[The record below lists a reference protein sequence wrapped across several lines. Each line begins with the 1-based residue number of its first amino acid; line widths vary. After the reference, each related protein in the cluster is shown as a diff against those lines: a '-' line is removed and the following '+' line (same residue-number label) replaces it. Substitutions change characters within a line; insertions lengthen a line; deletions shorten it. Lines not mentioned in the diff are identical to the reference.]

1 MKLILFLIKRLFTSK
16 NSSLVF
22 RLTNFITILS
32 LSLGVASL
40 SIVISSIN
48 GFESE
53 ISKKLSNL
61 NGYSTINHLFE
72 DEISQQDSNQSF
84 VSKNIPYLEKVALL
98 KSKNETQTVIINSFS
113 INDFDKME
121 LFNSFDINLL
131 ESKTI
136 IIGKSL
142 AKKIDVQIGS
152 QVVILN
158 PAKLDNFSSRNKYD
172 FFKVGY
178 IYDSGI
184 PDFDERNIFTSLNTL
199 QQFFDLNN
207 SISGWIK
214 IDHDDSLVEYPFYE
228 MTIFDKYSSL
238 FEWIDTQKW
247 PIFFIFS
254 LIAIVSFFGLL
265 SSLSILFDEKK
276 MDLTILK
283 VYGLSNKSISMI
295 FVSQSIFLATIGSVL
310 GILLSY
316 FIIQIQNKF
325 KFISI
330 EENIYF
336 VDYLPMNFNLKI
348 SLAIILTSI
357 ILSFII
363 SSISVSRFSRFSPI
377 NVLREK

>member
-142 AKKIDVQIGS
+142 AKKIDVQIGG

-276 MDLTILK
+276 MDFTILK

-310 GILLSY
+310 GILISY

>member
-1 MKLILFLIKRLFTSK
+1 MKLIFFLIKRLFTSK

-32 LSLGVASL
+32 LSLGIASL

-72 DEISQQDSNQSF
+72 DEISLENYNQSF

-98 KSKNETQTVIINSFS
+98 KSKNETQTVVINSFS
-113 INDFDKME
+113 INDFGKME
-121 LFNSFDINLL
+121 LFRSLDINLL
-131 ESKTI
+131 DNKSI

-142 AKKIDVQIGS
+142 AKKLNVQLGS

-158 PAKLDNFSSRNKYD
+158 PARLDNLSSKNKYD
-172 FFKVGY
+172 FFEVDY

-184 PDFDERNIFTSLNTL
+184 PDFDERNVYTGLNTL
-199 QQFFDLNN
+199 QQFFDVKN

-214 IDHDDSLVEYPFYE
+214 INYDNSFVEYPFYE

-254 LIAIVSFFGLL
+254 LIALVSFFGLL

-276 MDLTILK
+276 MDFTILK

-295 FVSQSIFLATIGSVL
+295 FVSQSIFLTTIGSVL

-316 FIIQIQNKF
+316 LIILIQNKF

-336 VDYLPMNFNLKI
+336 VDYLPMNFNLEI
-348 SLAIILTSI
+348 SLAIILASI
-357 ILSFII
+357 IFSFII
-363 SSISVSRFSRFSPI
+363 SSISVSKFSRFRPI

>member
-1 MKLILFLIKRLFTSK
+1 MKLIFFLIKRLFTSK

-32 LSLGVASL
+32 LSLGIASL

-72 DEISQQDSNQSF
+72 DEISQENYNQSF

-98 KSKNETQTVIINSFS
+98 KSKNETQTVVINSFS
-113 INDFDKME
+113 INDFGKME
-121 LFNSFDINLL
+121 LFRSLDINLL
-131 ESKTI
+131 DNKSI

-142 AKKIDVQIGS
+142 AKKLNVQLGS

-158 PAKLDNFSSRNKYD
+158 PARLDNLSSKNKYD
-172 FFKVGY
+172 FFKVDY

-184 PDFDERNIFTSLNTL
+184 PDFDERNVYIGLNTL
-199 QQFFDLNN
+199 QQFFDVNN

-214 IDHDDSLVEYPFYE
+214 INYDNSFVEYPFYE

-254 LIAIVSFFGLL
+254 LIALVSFFGLL

-276 MDLTILK
+276 MDFTILK

-295 FVSQSIFLATIGSVL
+295 FVSQSIFLTTIGSVL

-316 FIIQIQNKF
+316 LIILIQNKF

-336 VDYLPMNFNLKI
+336 VDYLPMNFNLEI
-348 SLAIILTSI
+348 SLVIILASI
-357 ILSFII
+357 IFSFII
-363 SSISVSRFSRFSPI
+363 SSISVSKFSRFRPI

>member
-1 MKLILFLIKRLFTSK
+1 MKLIFFLIKRLFTSK

-72 DEISQQDSNQSF
+72 DEIAQENYNHSF

-98 KSKNETQTVIINSFS
+98 KSKNETQTVVINSFS
-113 INDFDKME
+113 INDFGKME
-121 LFNSFDINLL
+121 LFQSLDINLL
-131 ESKTI
+131 DNKSI

-142 AKKIDVQIGS
+142 AKKLNVQLGS

-158 PAKLDNFSSRNKYD
+158 PARLDNLSSKNKYD
-172 FFKVGY
+172 FFKVDY

-184 PDFDERNIFTSLNTL
+184 PDFDERNVYTGLNTL
-199 QQFFDLNN
+199 QQFFDVKN

-214 IDHDDSLVEYPFYE
+214 INYDNSYVEYPFYE

-254 LIAIVSFFGLL
+254 LIALVSFFGLL

-276 MDLTILK
+276 MDFTILK

-295 FVSQSIFLATIGSVL
+295 FVSQSIFLTTIGSLL

-316 FIIQIQNKF
+316 LIILLQNKF

-336 VDYLPMNFNLKI
+336 VDYLPMNFNLEI
-348 SLAIILTSI
+348 SLAIILASI
-357 ILSFII
+357 IFSFII
-363 SSISVSRFSRFSPI
+363 SSISVSKFSRFRPI

>member
-1 MKLILFLIKRLFTSK
+1 MKIIFFLIKRLFTSK

-40 SIVISSIN
+40 SIVVSSID
-48 GFESE
+48 GFESK
-53 ISKKLSNL
+53 ISEKLSNL

-72 DEISQQDSNQSF
+72 DEISQEDNYQSLASN
-84 VSKNIPYLEKVALL
+84 NIPYLEKVALL
-98 KSKNETQTVIINSFS
+98 KSINETQTVVINSFS
-113 INDFDKME
+113 ISDFDKME
-121 LFNSFDINLL
+121 IFDSLDINLL
-131 ESKTI
+131 NSKSI

-142 AKKIDVQIGS
+142 AKKLDVQLED
-152 QVVILN
+152 QVVIIN
-158 PAKLDNFSSRNKYD
+158 PDKLDNLSIKDKYD
-172 FFKVGY
+172 FFKIDF

-184 PDFDERNIFTSLNTL
+184 PDFDERNVFTSLNSL
-199 QQFFDLNN
+199 QQFFNAKNN
-207 SISGWIK
+207 ISGWIK
-214 IDHDDSLVEYPFYE
+214 IKPDNSTVEYPFYE
-228 MTIFDKYSSL
+228 MTIYDKYSSL

-254 LIAIVSFFGLL
+254 LIALVSFFGLL

-276 MDLTILK
+276 MDFSILK
-283 VYGLSNKSISMI
+283 VYGLSNKSISII
-295 FVSQSIFLATIGSVL
+295 FISQSILLATIGSIL
-310 GILLSY
+310 GVLLSY

-336 VDYLPMNFNLKI
+336 VDYLPMNFNLNI
-348 SLAIILTSI
+348 SLAIILISI
-357 ILSFII
+357 ILSIII
-363 SSISVSRFSRFSPI
+363 SSLSVSKFSRFSPT

>member
-1 MKLILFLIKRLFTSK
+1 MKLIFFLIKRLFTSK

-32 LSLGVASL
+32 LSLGIASL

-72 DEISQQDSNQSF
+72 DEISLENYNQSF

-98 KSKNETQTVIINSFS
+98 KSKNETQTVVINSLS
-113 INDFDKME
+113 INDFGKME
-121 LFNSFDINLL
+121 LFRSLDINLL
-131 ESKTI
+131 DNKSI

-142 AKKIDVQIGS
+142 AKKLNVQLGS

-158 PAKLDNFSSRNKYD
+158 PARLDNLSSKNKYD
-172 FFKVGY
+172 FFKVDY

-184 PDFDERNIFTSLNTL
+184 PDFDERNVYTGLNTL
-199 QQFFDLNN
+199 QQFFDVKN

-214 IDHDDSLVEYPFYE
+214 INYDNSFVEYPFYE

-254 LIAIVSFFGLL
+254 LIALVSFFGLL

-276 MDLTILK
+276 MDFTILK

-295 FVSQSIFLATIGSVL
+295 FVSQSIFLTTIGSVL

-316 FIIQIQNKF
+316 LIILIQNKF

-336 VDYLPMNFNLKI
+336 VDYLPMNFNLEI
-348 SLAIILTSI
+348 SLAIILASI
-357 ILSFII
+357 IFSFII
-363 SSISVSRFSRFSPI
+363 SSISVSKFSRFRPI

>member
-1 MKLILFLIKRLFTSK
+1 MKIIFFLIKRLFTSK

-40 SIVISSIN
+40 SIVVSSID
-48 GFESE
+48 GFESK
-53 ISKKLSNL
+53 ISEKLSNL

-72 DEISQQDSNQSF
+72 DEISQKDNYQSLASN
-84 VSKNIPYLEKVALL
+84 NIPYFEKVALL
-98 KSKNETQTVIINSFS
+98 KSINETQTVVINSFS
-113 INDFDKME
+113 ISDFDKME
-121 LFNSFDINLL
+121 IFDSLDINLL
-131 ESKTI
+131 NSKSI

-142 AKKIDVQIGS
+142 AKKLDVQLED
-152 QVVILN
+152 QVVIIN
-158 PAKLDNFSSRNKYD
+158 PDKLDNLSIKDKYD
-172 FFKVGY
+172 FFKIDF

-184 PDFDERNIFTSLNTL
+184 PDFDERNVFTSLNSL
-199 QQFFDLNN
+199 QQFFNAKNN
-207 SISGWIK
+207 ISGWIK
-214 IDHDDSLVEYPFYE
+214 IKPDNSTVEYPFYE
-228 MTIFDKYSSL
+228 MTIYDKYSSL

-254 LIAIVSFFGLL
+254 LIALVSFFGLL

-276 MDLTILK
+276 MDFSILK
-283 VYGLSNKSISMI
+283 VYGLSNKSISII
-295 FVSQSIFLATIGSVL
+295 FISQSIFLATIGSIL
-310 GILLSY
+310 GVLLSY

-336 VDYLPMNFNLKI
+336 VDYLPMNFNLNI
-348 SLAIILTSI
+348 SLAIILISI
-357 ILSFII
+357 ILSIII
-363 SSISVSRFSRFSPI
+363 SSLSVSKFSRFNAT

>member
-1 MKLILFLIKRLFTSK
+1 MKLIFFLIKRLFTSK

-32 LSLGVASL
+32 LSLGIASL

-72 DEISQQDSNQSF
+72 DEISLENYNQSF

-98 KSKNETQTVIINSFS
+98 KSKNETQTVVINSFS
-113 INDFDKME
+113 INDFGKME
-121 LFNSFDINLL
+121 LFRSLDINLL
-131 ESKTI
+131 DNKSI

-142 AKKIDVQIGS
+142 AKKLNVQLGS

-158 PAKLDNFSSRNKYD
+158 PARLDNLSSKNKYD
-172 FFKVGY
+172 FFKVDY

-184 PDFDERNIFTSLNTL
+184 PDFDERNVYTGLNTL
-199 QQFFDLNN
+199 QQFFDVNN

-214 IDHDDSLVEYPFYE
+214 INYDNSFVEYPFYE

-254 LIAIVSFFGLL
+254 LIAFVSFFGLL

-276 MDLTILK
+276 MDFTILK

-295 FVSQSIFLATIGSVL
+295 FVSQSIFLTTIGSVL

-316 FIIQIQNKF
+316 LIILIQNKF

-336 VDYLPMNFNLKI
+336 VDYLPMNFNLEI
-348 SLAIILTSI
+348 SLVIILASI
-357 ILSFII
+357 IFSFII
-363 SSISVSRFSRFSPI
+363 SSISVSKFSRFRPI

>member
-1 MKLILFLIKRLFTSK
+1 MKLIFFLIKRLFTSK

-72 DEISQQDSNQSF
+72 DEISLENYNQSF

-98 KSKNETQTVIINSFS
+98 KSKNETQTVVINSFS
-113 INDFDKME
+113 INDFSEME
-121 LFNSFDINLL
+121 LFRSLDINLL
-131 ESKTI
+131 DNKSI

-142 AKKIDVQIGS
+142 AKKLNVQLGS

-158 PAKLDNFSSRNKYD
+158 PARLDNLSSKNKYD
-172 FFKVGY
+172 FFKVDY

-184 PDFDERNIFTSLNTL
+184 PDFDERNVYTGLNTL
-199 QQFFDLNN
+199 QQFFDVNN

-214 IDHDDSLVEYPFYE
+214 INYDNSFVEYPFYE

-254 LIAIVSFFGLL
+254 LIALVSFFGLL

-276 MDLTILK
+276 MDFTILK

-295 FVSQSIFLATIGSVL
+295 FVSQSIFLTTIGSVL

-316 FIIQIQNKF
+316 LIILIQNKF

-336 VDYLPMNFNLKI
+336 VDYLPMNFNLEI
-348 SLAIILTSI
+348 SLVIILASI
-357 ILSFII
+357 IFSFII
-363 SSISVSRFSRFSPI
+363 SSISVSKFSRFRPI

>member
-131 ESKTI
+131 ESKSI

-184 PDFDERNIFTSLNTL
+184 PDFDERNVFTSLNTL

-276 MDLTILK
+276 MDFTILK

-310 GILLSY
+310 GILISY

-348 SLAIILTSI
+348 SLTIILTSI

>member
-1 MKLILFLIKRLFTSK
+1 MKLIFFLIKRLFTSK

-32 LSLGVASL
+32 LSLGIASL

-72 DEISQQDSNQSF
+72 DEISLENYNQSF

-98 KSKNETQTVIINSFS
+98 KSKNETQTVVINSFS
-113 INDFDKME
+113 INDFGKMD
-121 LFNSFDINLL
+121 LFRSLDINLL
-131 ESKTI
+131 DNKSI

-142 AKKIDVQIGS
+142 AKKLNVQLGS

-158 PAKLDNFSSRNKYD
+158 PARLDNLSSKNKYD
-172 FFKVGY
+172 FFKVDY

-184 PDFDERNIFTSLNTL
+184 PDFDERNVYTGLNTL
-199 QQFFDLNN
+199 QQFFDVNN

-214 IDHDDSLVEYPFYE
+214 INYDNSFVEYPFYE

-254 LIAIVSFFGLL
+254 LIALVSFFGLL

-276 MDLTILK
+276 MDFTILK

-295 FVSQSIFLATIGSVL
+295 FVSQSIFLTTIGSVL

-316 FIIQIQNKF
+316 LIILIQNKF

-336 VDYLPMNFNLKI
+336 VDYLPMNFNLEI
-348 SLAIILTSI
+348 SLAIILASI
-357 ILSFII
+357 IFSFII
-363 SSISVSRFSRFSPI
+363 SSISVSKFSRFRPI

>member
-1 MKLILFLIKRLFTSK
+1 MKLIFFLIKRLFTSK

-32 LSLGVASL
+32 LALGIASL

-72 DEISQQDSNQSF
+72 DEISQENYNQSF

-98 KSKNETQTVIINSFS
+98 KSKNETQTVVINSFS
-113 INDFDKME
+113 INDFGKME
-121 LFNSFDINLL
+121 LFSSLDINLL
-131 ESKTI
+131 DNKSI

-142 AKKIDVQIGS
+142 AKKLNVQLGS

-158 PAKLDNFSSRNKYD
+158 PARLDNLSSKNKYD
-172 FFKVGY
+172 FFKVDY

-184 PDFDERNIFTSLNTL
+184 PDFDERNVYTGLNTL
-199 QQFFDLNN
+199 QQFFDVKN

-214 IDHDDSLVEYPFYE
+214 INYDNNFVEYPFYE

-254 LIAIVSFFGLL
+254 LIALVSFFGLL

-276 MDLTILK
+276 MDFTILK

-295 FVSQSIFLATIGSVL
+295 FVSQSIFLTTIGSVI

-316 FIIQIQNKF
+316 LIILIQNKF

-336 VDYLPMNFNLKI
+336 VDYLPMNFNLEI
-348 SLAIILTSI
+348 SLAIILASLI
-357 ILSFII
+357 FSFII
-363 SSISVSRFSRFSPI
+363 SSISVSKFSRFRPI

>member
-1 MKLILFLIKRLFTSK
+1 MKLIFFLIKRLFTSK

-72 DEISQQDSNQSF
+72 DEISLENYNQSF

-98 KSKNETQTVIINSFS
+98 KSKNETQTVVINSFS
-113 INDFDKME
+113 INDFGKME
-121 LFNSFDINLL
+121 LFRSLDINLL
-131 ESKTI
+131 DNKSI

-142 AKKIDVQIGS
+142 AKKLNVQLGS

-158 PAKLDNFSSRNKYD
+158 PARLDNLSSKNKYD
-172 FFKVGY
+172 FFKVDH

-184 PDFDERNIFTSLNTL
+184 PDFDERNVYTSLNTL
-199 QQFFDLNN
+199 QQFFDVKN

-214 IDHDDSLVEYPFYE
+214 INYDNSFVEYPFYE

-254 LIAIVSFFGLL
+254 LIALVSFFGLL

-276 MDLTILK
+276 MDFTILK

-295 FVSQSIFLATIGSVL
+295 FVSQSIFLTTIGSVL

-316 FIIQIQNKF
+316 LIILIQNKF

-336 VDYLPMNFNLKI
+336 VDYLPMNFNLEI
-348 SLAIILTSI
+348 SLVIILASI
-357 ILSFII
+357 IFSFII
-363 SSISVSRFSRFSPI
+363 SSISVSKFSRFRPI

>member
-1 MKLILFLIKRLFTSK
+1 MKIIFFLIKRLFTSK

-40 SIVISSIN
+40 SIVVSSID
-48 GFESE
+48 GFESK
-53 ISKKLSNL
+53 ISEKLSNL

-72 DEISQQDSNQSF
+72 DEISQKDNYQSLASN
-84 VSKNIPYLEKVALL
+84 NIPYFEKVALL
-98 KSKNETQTVIINSFS
+98 KSINETQTVVINSFS
-113 INDFDKME
+113 ISDFDKME
-121 LFNSFDINLL
+121 IFDSLDINLL
-131 ESKTI
+131 NSKSI

-142 AKKIDVQIGS
+142 AKKLDVQLED
-152 QVVILN
+152 QVVIIN
-158 PAKLDNFSSRNKYD
+158 PDKLDNLSIKDKYD
-172 FFKVGY
+172 FFKIDF

-184 PDFDERNIFTSLNTL
+184 PDFDERNVFTSLNSL
-199 QQFFDLNN
+199 QQFFNAKNN
-207 SISGWIK
+207 ISGWIK
-214 IDHDDSLVEYPFYE
+214 IKPDNSTVEYPFYE
-228 MTIFDKYSSL
+228 MTIYDKYSSL

-254 LIAIVSFFGLL
+254 LIALVSFFGLL

-276 MDLTILK
+276 MDFSILK
-283 VYGLSNKSISMI
+283 VYGLSNKSISII
-295 FVSQSIFLATIGSVL
+295 FISQSILLATIGSIL
-310 GILLSY
+310 GVLLSY

-336 VDYLPMNFNLKI
+336 VDYLPMNFNLNI
-348 SLAIILTSI
+348 SLVIILISI
-357 ILSFII
+357 ILSIII
-363 SSISVSRFSRFSPI
+363 SSLSVSKFSRFSPT

>member
-1 MKLILFLIKRLFTSK
+1 MKIIFFLIKRLFTSK

-40 SIVISSIN
+40 SIVVSSID
-48 GFESE
+48 GFESK
-53 ISKKLSNL
+53 ISEKLSNL

-72 DEISQQDSNQSF
+72 DEISQKDNYQSLASN
-84 VSKNIPYLEKVALL
+84 NIPYFEKVALL
-98 KSKNETQTVIINSFS
+98 KSINETQTVVINSFS
-113 INDFDKME
+113 ISDFDKME
-121 LFNSFDINLL
+121 IFDSLDINLL
-131 ESKTI
+131 NSKSI

-142 AKKIDVQIGS
+142 AKKLDVQLED
-152 QVVILN
+152 QVVIIN
-158 PAKLDNFSSRNKYD
+158 PDKLDNLSIKDKYD
-172 FFKVGY
+172 FFKIDF

-184 PDFDERNIFTSLNTL
+184 PDFDERNVFTSLNSL
-199 QQFFDLNN
+199 QQFFNAKNN
-207 SISGWIK
+207 ISGWIK
-214 IDHDDSLVEYPFYE
+214 IKPDNSTVEYPFYE
-228 MTIFDKYSSL
+228 MTIYDKYSSL

-254 LIAIVSFFGLL
+254 LIALVSFFGLL

-276 MDLTILK
+276 MDFSILK
-283 VYGLSNKSISMI
+283 VYGLSNKSISII
-295 FVSQSIFLATIGSVL
+295 FISQSILLATIGSIL
-310 GILLSY
+310 GVLLSY

-336 VDYLPMNFNLKI
+336 VDYLPMNFNLNI
-348 SLAIILTSI
+348 SLAIILISI
-357 ILSFII
+357 ILSIII
-363 SSISVSRFSRFSPI
+363 SSLSVSKFSRFSPT

>member
-1 MKLILFLIKRLFTSK
+1 MKLIFFLIKRLFTSK

-32 LSLGVASL
+32 LSLGIASL

-72 DEISQQDSNQSF
+72 DEIAQENYNHSF

-98 KSKNETQTVIINSFS
+98 KSKNETQTVVINSFS
-113 INDFDKME
+113 INDFGKME
-121 LFNSFDINLL
+121 LFRSLDINLL
-131 ESKTI
+131 DNKSI

-142 AKKIDVQIGS
+142 AKKLNVQLGS

-158 PAKLDNFSSRNKYD
+158 PARLDNLSSKNKYD
-172 FFKVGY
+172 FFKVDY

-184 PDFDERNIFTSLNTL
+184 PDFDERNVYTGLNTL
-199 QQFFDLNN
+199 QQFFDVNN

-214 IDHDDSLVEYPFYE
+214 INYDNSFVEYPFYE

-254 LIAIVSFFGLL
+254 LIALVSFFGLL

-276 MDLTILK
+276 MDFTILK

-295 FVSQSIFLATIGSVL
+295 FVSQSIFLTTIGSVL

-316 FIIQIQNKF
+316 LIILIQNKF

-336 VDYLPMNFNLKI
+336 VDYLPMNFNLEI
-348 SLAIILTSI
+348 SLAIILASI
-357 ILSFII
+357 IFSFII
-363 SSISVSRFSRFSPI
+363 SSISVSKFSRFRPI

>member
-184 PDFDERNIFTSLNTL
+184 PDFDERNVFTSLNTL

-276 MDLTILK
+276 MDFTILK

-310 GILLSY
+310 GILISY
-316 FIIQIQNKF
+316 FIILIQNKF

>member
-1 MKLILFLIKRLFTSK
+1 MKLIFFLIKRLFTSK

-22 RLTNFITILS
+22 RLTNLITILS

-61 NGYSTINHLFE
+61 NGHSTINHLFE
-72 DEISQQDSNQSF
+72 DEISQENYNQSF

-98 KSKNETQTVIINSFS
+98 KSKNETQTVVINSFS
-113 INDFDKME
+113 INDFGKMD
-121 LFNSFDINLL
+121 LFRSLDINLL
-131 ESKTI
+131 DNKSI

-142 AKKIDVQIGS
+142 AKKLNVQLGS

-158 PAKLDNFSSRNKYD
+158 PSKLDNLSSKNKYD
-172 FFKVGY
+172 FFKVDY

-184 PDFDERNIFTSLNTL
+184 PDFDERNVYTGLNTL
-199 QQFFDLNN
+199 QQFFDVNN

-214 IDHDDSLVEYPFYE
+214 INYDNSFVEYPFYE

-254 LIAIVSFFGLL
+254 LIALVSFFGLL

-276 MDLTILK
+276 MDFTILK

-295 FVSQSIFLATIGSVL
+295 FVSQSIFLTTIGSLL

-316 FIIQIQNKF
+316 LIILLQNKF

-336 VDYLPMNFNLKI
+336 VDYLPMNFNLEI
-348 SLAIILTSI
+348 SLAIILASI
-357 ILSFII
+357 IFSFII
-363 SSISVSRFSRFSPI
+363 SSISVSKFSRFRPI

>member
-98 KSKNETQTVIINSFS
+98 KSKNETQTVVINSFS

-184 PDFDERNIFTSLNTL
+184 PDFDERNVFTSLNTL

-276 MDLTILK
+276 MDFTILK

-310 GILLSY
+310 GILISY

>member
-1 MKLILFLIKRLFTSK
+1 MKLIFFLIKRLFTSK

-32 LSLGVASL
+32 LSLGIASL

-72 DEISQQDSNQSF
+72 DEISLENYNQSF

-98 KSKNETQTVIINSFS
+98 KSKNETQTVVINSFS
-113 INDFDKME
+113 INDFSKME
-121 LFNSFDINLL
+121 LFRSLDINLL
-131 ESKTI
+131 DNKSI

-142 AKKIDVQIGS
+142 AKKLNVQLGS

-158 PAKLDNFSSRNKYD
+158 PARLDNLSSKNKYD
-172 FFKVGY
+172 FFEVDY

-184 PDFDERNIFTSLNTL
+184 PDFDERNVYTGLNTL
-199 QQFFDLNN
+199 QQFFDVNN

-214 IDHDDSLVEYPFYE
+214 INYDNSFVEYPFYE

-254 LIAIVSFFGLL
+254 LIALVSFFGLL

-276 MDLTILK
+276 MDFTILK

-295 FVSQSIFLATIGSVL
+295 FVSQSIFLTTIGSVL

-316 FIIQIQNKF
+316 LIILIQNKF

-336 VDYLPMNFNLKI
+336 VDYLPMNFNLEI
-348 SLAIILTSI
+348 SLVIILASI
-357 ILSFII
+357 IFSFII
-363 SSISVSRFSRFSPI
+363 SSISVSKFSRFRPI

>member
-142 AKKIDVQIGS
+142 AKKIDVQTGS

-184 PDFDERNIFTSLNTL
+184 PDFDERNVFTSLNTL

-276 MDLTILK
+276 MDFTILK

-357 ILSFII
+357 FLSFII

>member
-72 DEISQQDSNQSF
+72 DEIPQQDSNQSF

-214 IDHDDSLVEYPFYE
+214 IDYDDNIVEYPYYE
-228 MTIFDKYSSL
+228 MTIYDKYSSL

-310 GILLSY
+310 GILISY

>member
-1 MKLILFLIKRLFTSK
+1 MKIIFFLIKRLFTSK

-40 SIVISSIN
+40 SIVVSSID
-48 GFESE
+48 GFESK
-53 ISKKLSNL
+53 ISEKLSNL

-72 DEISQQDSNQSF
+72 DEISQKDNYQSLASN
-84 VSKNIPYLEKVALL
+84 NIPYFEKVALL
-98 KSKNETQTVIINSFS
+98 KSINETQTVVINSFS
-113 INDFDKME
+113 ISDFDKME
-121 LFNSFDINLL
+121 IFGSLDINLL
-131 ESKTI
+131 NSKSI

-142 AKKIDVQIGS
+142 AKKLDVQLED
-152 QVVILN
+152 QVVIIN
-158 PAKLDNFSSRNKYD
+158 PDKLDNLSIKDKYD
-172 FFKVGY
+172 FFKIDF

-184 PDFDERNIFTSLNTL
+184 PDFDERNVFTSLNSL
-199 QQFFDLNN
+199 QQFFNAKNN
-207 SISGWIK
+207 ISGWIK
-214 IDHDDSLVEYPFYE
+214 IKPDNSTVEYPFYE
-228 MTIFDKYSSL
+228 MTIYDKYSSL

-254 LIAIVSFFGLL
+254 LIALVSFFGLL

-276 MDLTILK
+276 MDFSILK
-283 VYGLSNKSISMI
+283 VYGLSNKSISII
-295 FVSQSIFLATIGSVL
+295 FISQSVLLSTIGSIL
-310 GILLSY
+310 GVLLSY

-336 VDYLPMNFNLKI
+336 VDYLPMNFNLNI
-348 SLAIILTSI
+348 SLAIILISI
-357 ILSFII
+357 ILSIII
-363 SSISVSRFSRFSPI
+363 SSLSVSKFSRFSPT